1 MRMPV
6 ALAAPVPVIV
16 AVGVAVLMFMP
27 MFAGVVMDAPG
38 RVLMVVVGRMVM
50 RVPVLAFLHMHS
62 WLITFA
68 AAQAA
73 P

>member
-1 MRMPV
+1 MVVVPVLVVVPMRMIMP
-6 ALAAPVPVIV
+6 
-16 AVGVAVLMFMP
+16 VGVLMVMVVFVLMFMIV
-27 MFAGVVMDAPG
+27 F
-38 RVLMVVVGRMVM
+38 VLRG
-50 RVPVLAFLHMHS
+50 FHMHS